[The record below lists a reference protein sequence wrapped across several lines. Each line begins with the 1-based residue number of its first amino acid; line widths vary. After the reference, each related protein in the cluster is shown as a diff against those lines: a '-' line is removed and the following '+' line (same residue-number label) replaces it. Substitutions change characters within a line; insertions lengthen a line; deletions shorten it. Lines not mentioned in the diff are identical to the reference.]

1 MFSSFEII
9 MFIASGFIVVYALT
23 DRICRC
29 IEHKATGKT
38 FDKFMEQGIQI
49 IDAKRI
55 NEDE

>member
-29 IEHKATGKT
+29 IEHKATGKS
-38 FDKFMEQGIQI
+38 FDKFVEQGVQMIEVKTNQ
-49 IDAKRI
+49 
-55 NEDE
+55 EDE